1 MASITVLIPTLLQR
15 YTAGR
20 REVILQQGEAGD
32 VAAVLDRLSGLHP
45 LLEGRI
51 RDETGELRRY
61 VNIYVDGEDVRRLD
75 RLGTPIPAG
84 ATIMIM
90 QSVAGG

>member
-1 MASITVLIPTLLQR
+1 MTSVTVLIPTLLR
-15 YTAGR
+15 PCTAGR
-20 REVILQQGEAGD
+20 KEVTLHPDEAHD
-32 VAAVLDRLSGLHP
+32 VAAVLDRLGVLHP

-51 RDETGELRRY
+51 RDETGALRRF
-61 VNIYVDGEDVRRLD
+61 VNIYVDGEEVRRLD
-75 RLGTPIPAG
+75 LLGTPVRAG